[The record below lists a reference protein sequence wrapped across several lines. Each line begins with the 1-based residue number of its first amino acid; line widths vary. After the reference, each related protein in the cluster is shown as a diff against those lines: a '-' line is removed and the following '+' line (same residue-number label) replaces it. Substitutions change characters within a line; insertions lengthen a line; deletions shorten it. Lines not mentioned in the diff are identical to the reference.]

1 MTLEMVQNN
10 PCSAISPD
18 AYETY
23 QRVAKVVGEV
33 VNESY
38 IDLLT
43 QLANP
48 WILASLDFSEPEIAA
63 FFKLLSSTKITVEFT
78 NPVEATQVVSDFHRV
93 LKPKL
98 LSVFGTKAQ
107 GDQIE
112 IEAEVK
118 V

>member
-1 MTLEMVQNN
+1 MTIEMIPEQ
-10 PCSAISPD
+10 AIEMTPTE

-38 IDLLT
+38 VELLN

-63 FFKLLSSTKITVEFT
+63 FFKLLCSTKITVEFT
-78 NPVEATQVVSDFHRV
+78 NPMEAQQVVQNFHRV
-93 LKPKL
+93 MKPKL
-98 LSVFGTKAQ
+98 LRLIKTHSQSDSIAIAG
-107 GDQIE
+107 
-112 IEAEVK
+112 EVR